1 MAACSSSENEQES
14 LTPAYTLVFLDKTQS
29 VNPNDSFVRNKYA
42 AALKTLVEENIR
54 TEGDQLEVY
63 FIHENTSKA
72 RAMTVRSRTLRE
84 DTRGLSSTDIEA
96 AQNAYEISIRKER
109 EVIYQAL
116 LQKLMEANTSSSNT
130 ETHVSAAVPVIASA
144 LESGAQVQAWFFSDM
159 VESRRTGRNFHT
171 KPPQNAEQ
179 ATAWAKED
187 AAAYS
192 ATPLTGAEVR
202 VILPFPP
209 NSSSKVNNP
218 HVSTYWNTFFAE
230 LNAGRVVEN

>member
-1 MAACSSSENEQES
+1 
-14 LTPAYTLVFLDKTQS
+14 
-29 VNPNDSFVRNKYA
+29 
-42 AALKTLVEENIR
+42 
-54 TEGDQLEVY
+54 
-63 FIHENTSKA
+63 
-72 RAMTVRSRTLRE
+72 
-84 DTRGLSSTDIEA
+84 TDIEA

-144 LESGAQVQAWFFSDM
+144 LESGAQVQAWVISDM

-218 HVSTYWNTFFAE
+218 HVSTYW
-230 LNAGRVVEN
+230 